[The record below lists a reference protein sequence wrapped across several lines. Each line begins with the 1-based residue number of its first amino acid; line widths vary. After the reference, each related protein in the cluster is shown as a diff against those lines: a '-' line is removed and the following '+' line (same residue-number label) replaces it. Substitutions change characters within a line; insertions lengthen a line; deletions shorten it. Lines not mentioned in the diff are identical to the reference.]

1 MDLSLVLLATDG
13 SPSAKRALNLACD
26 LVSAKSGKLLV
37 VHVQRRHGGNRVPE
51 ELQYFSDVE
60 QKPVTEAEAFRLEAQ
75 RIVDDASATARER
88 GVKDVETAIAE
99 GDPTQRIVELARNR
113 GADAVVVGS
122 RGLGGLEGLLLGSV
136 SHKIAQLAPC
146 TCIVVR

>member
-26 LVSAKSGKLLV
+26 LLTAKSGKLLI

-51 ELQYFSDVE
+51 ELQYFSAVE
-60 QKPVTEAEAFRLEAQ
+60 HKPVTEAEVFRGEAQ
-75 RIVDDASATARER
+75 RIVEEAAGTAREC
-88 GVKDVETAIAE
+88 GVRDVETAIAE
-99 GDPTQRIVELARNR
+99 GDPTQRIIELARNR
-113 GADAVVVGS
+113 RADAVVVGS
-122 RGLGGLEGLLLGSV
+122 RGLGELEGLLLGSV

-146 TCIVVR
+146 TCVVVR